1 MFYGSKTMDEKEIKQ
16 AVVTQAMKAKL
27 ASRKLALLSAETKNR
42 ILTAMA
48 EALVKGKDDI
58 IFHNE
63 IDVEAAKDSGL
74 AEALIDR
81 LRLDEKRIT
90 GMSMALKDIAALP
103 DPVGEIV
110 ADWTPPA
117 GIRVQKVRVPLG
129 VVAMIYESR
138 PNVTV
143 DAAGLCLKSGNAVL
157 LRGGSEAINSNHLLV
172 KTIAPAA
179 YAAGLPEG
187 AIQFIET
194 TDRKAI
200 LEMIKLD
207 SLVDLVIPR
216 GGEEMIRFVRENA
229 TVPVL
234 AHGKGLC
241 HTYVDKAADI
251 EMARKIVLNAK
262 CQRPG
267 VCNATETL
275 LVHKD
280 IAEKFLPLICS
291 DFKKTGVEMRG
302 DPQVKKIF
310 DGVTLADEKD
320 WSTEHLAMI
329 ISIKVVASIDEAINH
344 ISKYGS
350 GHSEAIVTN
359 DNAAAERFMNEVDAA
374 AVFHNASTRLHD
386 GGVFG
391 FGSEIGISTQKIH
404 ARGTMGLKELTTT
417 KYKVYGNGE
426 IRS

>member
-1 MFYGSKTMDEKEIKQ
+1 MDEKELKQ
-16 AVVTQAMKAKL
+16 IVVTQAMKAKL
-27 ASRKLALLSAETKNR
+27 ASRKLSLLSTEAKNKALL
-42 ILTAMA
+42 AMA
-48 EALVKGKDDI
+48 DALVKGKDDI

-74 AEALIDR
+74 TEALIDR
-81 LRLDEKRIT
+81 LKLDEKRI
-90 GMSMALKDIAALP
+90 SDIARAIRDVAALP
-103 DPVGEIV
+103 DPIGEIM

-117 GIRVQKVRVPLG
+117 GIHIQKVKVPLG
-129 VVAMIYESR
+129 VIAMIYESR

-143 DAAGLCLKSGNAVL
+143 DAASLCVKSGNAII
-157 LRGGSEAINSNHLLV
+157 LRGGSEAINTNHMLV
-172 KTIAPAA
+172 KIITPAA

-187 AIQFIET
+187 SIQFIET

-207 SLVDLVIPR
+207 QLIDLVIPR

-241 HTYVDKAADI
+241 HTYIDKAADL
-251 EMARKIVLNAK
+251 EMAKKIAINAK

-267 VCNATETL
+267 VCNAMETL

-280 IAEKFLPLICS
+280 IADKFLPTVCS
-291 DFKKTGVEMRG
+291 DYKKAGVEVRG
-302 DPQVKKIF
+302 CPITKKLVPEVVAATE
-310 DGVTLADEKD
+310 DD
-320 WSTEHLAMI
+320 WSTEYLSLTL
-329 ISIKVVASIDEAINH
+329 SIKVVNSLDEAINH
-344 ISKYGS
+344 INKYGS
-350 GHSEAIVTN
+350 GHSEAIITA
-359 DNAAAERFMNEVDAA
+359 DTAAAERFMNEVDAA

-391 FGSEIGISTQKIH
+391 FGSEIGTSTQKLH

>member
-1 MFYGSKTMDEKEIKQ
+1 MDEKEIKQ
-16 AVVTQAMKAKL
+16 TVVTQAMKAKL
-27 ASRKLALLSAETKNR
+27 AARKLALLPTQTKNKI
-42 ILTAMA
+42 ILAMA
-48 EALVKGKDDI
+48 EALVKSKDDI
-58 IFHNE
+58 LFHNE
-63 IDVEAAKDSGL
+63 IDVEAAKESGL
-74 AEALIDR
+74 AEALVDR
-81 LRLDEKRIT
+81 LTLNEARIQE
-90 GMSMALKDIAALP
+90 MARSLKDIAALP
-103 DPVGEIV
+103 DPVGEVI
-110 ADWTPPA
+110 ADWIPPA
-117 GIRVQKVRVPLG
+117 GIHIQKVRVPLG

-143 DAAGLCLKSGNAVL
+143 DAAGLCLKAGNAVL

-187 AIQFIET
+187 AIQFVET

-207 SLVDLVIPR
+207 QLIDLVIPR
-216 GGEEMIRFVRENA
+216 GGEEMIRFVREHA

-234 AHGKGLC
+234 SHGGGLC
-241 HTYVDKAADI
+241 HTYVDKAADL
-251 EMARKIVLNAK
+251 EMARKIAFNAK

-267 VCNATETL
+267 VCNAMETL

-280 IAEKFLPLICS
+280 VAEKFLPLICS
-291 DFKKTGVEMRG
+291 DYQKAGVEMRG

-310 DGVTLADEKD
+310 DGVLLAVDKD

-329 ISIKVVASIDEAINH
+329 VSIKIVASIDEAINH
-344 ISKYGS
+344 ISKHGS
-350 GHSEAIVTN
+350 GHSEAIVTG
-359 DNAAAERFMNEVDAA
+359 DAAAAEKFLSEVDAA

-391 FGSEIGISTQKIH
+391 FGSEIGISTQKLH
-404 ARGTMGLKELTTT
+404 SRGTMGLKELTTT
-417 KYKVYGNGE
+417 KYKIHGNGE
-426 IRS
+426 VRE